1 MPQAILGRAA
11 MSSSPPSPQTPPE
24 RLRFAEFTMD
34 RLPTGQCKAR
44 VVLSWQGEERFE
56 GVCEGLTSPEGELR
70 CAAQACVAALTEAV
84 EGKVKFDLLGVKA
97 VRAFDSTVVIVSLA
111 THGDDGRRRIVG
123 SVLTEEDLSRAAA
136 LAVMNATNRL
146 MGNLVDMR

>member
-1 MPQAILGRAA
+1 
-11 MSSSPPSPQTPPE
+11 MSPSPSDPQTTPE
-24 RLRFAEFTMD
+24 RLRFAEFTID

-70 CAAQACVAALTEAV
+70 CSAQACVNALTEAV
-84 EGKVKFDLLGVKA
+84 EGKIKFNLLGVKA
-97 VRAFDSTVVIVSLA
+97 VRAFDSTIVIVSLA
-111 THGDDGRRRIVG
+111 THGDNSRRRIVG
-123 SVLTEEDLSRAAA
+123 SVLTEKEVARAAA

-146 MGNLVDMR
+146 MGNLVDTR